1 MGLPGKKGQIMIE
14 GGASMRREWREDCKK
29 QARLLLV
36 ALLRR
41 VGERRLRQGAA
52 LNARELARLDRWITE
67 QAVALMRRR
76 EEERPESVSYRFCS

>member
-1 MGLPGKKGQIMIE
+1 
-14 GGASMRREWREDCKK
+14 MRREWREDCKK

-76 EEERPESVSYRFCS
+76 EEEIYTQQEVI